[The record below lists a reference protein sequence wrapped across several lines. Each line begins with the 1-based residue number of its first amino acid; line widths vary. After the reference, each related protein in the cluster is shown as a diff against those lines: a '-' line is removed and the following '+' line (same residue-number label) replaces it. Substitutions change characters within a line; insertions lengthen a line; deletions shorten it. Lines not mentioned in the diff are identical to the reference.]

1 MTGVPAIYGNPQ
13 RSTGPFQFPNRVA
26 RNAAHS
32 SALQSLLTMPASGLA
47 AGIGRPSGSA
57 PVMCM
62 LLINEFGWDLQL
74 GVHIMRL
81 KHDD

>member
-1 MTGVPAIYGNPQ
+1 MTGGTRHLWKPPTIN
-13 RSTGPFQFPNRVA
+13 GPFQFPNRVA